1 MISTS
6 DFKNGIS
13 LEIDGNIYVIVE
25 FQHVKPGK
33 GNAFVRTRLKNIK
46 TGLIRDE
53 TFKSGEKF
61 ETAHVEDRKM
71 QYLYS
76 DSEGYHFMDSESY
89 EQFKLTPDLVGE
101 AKNFLLENMEV
112 FVKMY
117 NQNEPIGIGLPNFIE
132 LNIVETEP
140 AVKGDTVNNVTKKA
154 VLETGY
160 EIQVPMFINQGEKIK
175 IDTRT
180 GEYIGRAQK

>member
-1 MISTS
+1 MIATS

-13 LEIDGNIYVIVE
+13 LEIDGNLYVIVE

-33 GNAFVRTRLKNIK
+33 GGAFVRTRLKNIK
-46 TGLIRDE
+46 TGLVRDE

-61 ETAHVEDRKM
+61 NQAHVEDRKM
-71 QYLYS
+71 QFLYA
-76 DSEGYHFMDSESY
+76 DKDGYHFMDSETY
-89 EQFKLTPDLVGE
+89 EQFDLDPDLVGDT
-101 AKNFLLENMEV
+101 KNFLLENMDV

-117 NQNEPIGIGLPNFIE
+117 DQVEPIGVGLPNFIE
-132 LNIVETEP
+132 LIVKETEP
-140 AVKGDTVNNVTKKA
+140 AIKGDTVNNVTKKA

-160 EIQVPMFINQGEKIK
+160 EVQVPMFITQGEKVK